1 MIRRLASRFSGLSK
15 SRMCSLLKVS
25 RALLY
30 RPASERPERA
40 AFFAMLR
47 DEIETIILYFNG
59 YGYRRV
65 AHDLRRRGFKVGFKT
80 VAKVMREN
88 SLQVHLKKRW
98 VPTTDSDHGL
108 KVYPNLAK
116 KFVPQAPG
124 ELWVSDITYIRLF
137 RGFAF
142 LAVVLDAFTRKAVGW
157 ELSSNLETGLCL
169 RALRKAL
176 ESRPPKPGFIH
187 HSDRGV
193 QYASKAYSEAVLEAG
208 GRLSM
213 SAKGCP
219 RDNAKAESFFKTLK
233 TEEVHLQE
241 YESMLE
247 LEASLERYID
257 RIYNCERLHSS
268 LGYLPPAEFEI
279 QFLAGQ
285 STA

>member
-1 MIRRLASRFSGLSK
+1 MIHRLASRYPGLPK
-15 SRMCSLLKVS
+15 SRMCALLGVS

-30 RPASERPERA
+30 RRSSDRPERA
-40 AFFAMLR
+40 AFFAQLR
-47 DEIETIILYFNG
+47 DEIEEIVLYFAG

-65 AHDLRRRGFKVGFKT
+65 TRELRRRGQTIGFKT
-80 VAKVMREN
+80 VAKVMREHA
-88 SLQVHLKKRW
+88 LKVHLKKRW
-98 VPTTDSDHGL
+98 VPTTDSEHGL

-116 KFVPQAPG
+116 GLTPNAPG
-124 ELWVSDITYIRLF
+124 ELWASDITYIRLF

-142 LAVVLDAFTRKAVGW
+142 LAVVLDAYTRKVVGW
-157 ELSSNLETGLCL
+157 ELSRSLDAGLCL
-169 RALRKAL
+169 KAL
-176 ESRPPKPGFIH
+176 EKAIASHPLKEGWVH

-193 QYASKAYSEAVLEAG
+193 QYASRAYTEAVAAAG

-241 YESMLE
+241 YETMLE
-247 LEASLERYID
+247 LEASLERYVD

-268 LGYLPPAEFEI
+268 LGYLPPAEFE
-279 QFLAGQ
+279 QQWKAANV
-285 STA
+285 T

>member
-1 MIRRLASRFSGLSK
+1 
-15 SRMCSLLKVS
+15 MCQLLGVS
-25 RALLY
+25 RALVY
-30 RPASERPERA
+30 RTGRPERA
-40 AFFAMLR
+40 GLHAGLR
-47 DEIETIILYFNG
+47 DEIESIVLHFAG

-65 AHDLRRRGFKVGFKT
+65 ARELKRRGFSAGFKT

-98 VPTTDSDHGL
+98 APTTDSDHGL
-108 KVYPNLAK
+108 KVHPNLAK
-116 KFVPQAPG
+116 EFVPQAPG
-124 ELWVSDITYIRLF
+124 ELWVSDITYKRLF

-169 RALRKAL
+169 IALRKAL
-176 ESRPPKPGFIH
+176 ESRPPRPGFIH

-219 RDNAKAESFFKTLK
+219 KDNAKAESFFKTLK

-241 YESMLE
+241 CETMLE

-257 RIYNCERLHSS
+257 GIYNNERLHSS